1 LHTKWNE
8 IIWMLFKKKEKSNTQ
23 LFPLRNSTVFFF
35 FATNQE
41 KTRTF
46 FWFAFLKS
54 TYLGL
59 DTFFKVPLRVGMIR
73 NRMAAVVWAMRRRQK
88 RKEETYFFDSRL
100 FFSALCNL
108 ITIFRV
114 CPHGSCLLLWS
125 AASVFERF
133 FPLRLHWIS
142 SNM

>member
-1 LHTKWNE
+1 MLIAYKMKWNHTNAISE
-8 IIWMLFKKKEKSNTQ
+8 KKSNTQ
-23 LFPLRNSTVFFF
+23 LFPLRNSIVFL

-59 DTFFKVPLRVGMIR
+59 DTFFKVPLRVGMIS
-73 NRMAAVVWAMRRRQK
+73 NGSGVVAMRRIK
-88 RKEETYFFDSRL
+88 KHDEETYFFDSRL